1 MQSPMHQHLPLTP
14 RWQSPEQVQA
24 PAIVM
29 DWLLDTGSLTQRL
42 KRHGSFH
49 VEPQEEWR
57 GMAPLSDYGLL
68 ELPPEEALVRD
79 VILALDDEPVVLAR
93 SVIPQSALM
102 GENAMLSQMANR
114 SLGLE
119 LFQTPKAIREQ
130 LWLTQLPSA
139 NPLGA
144 LWGRQS
150 RFNKRGGR
158 LLVAEYFL
166 PALWRRLE
174 IG

>member
-1 MQSPMHQHLPLTP
+1 MHQHLPLTP
-14 RWQSPEQVQA
+14 HWLAPEHVQA
-24 PAIVM
+24 PAPVM
-29 DWLLDTGSLTQRL
+29 DWLLDIGSLTQRL
-42 KRHGSFH
+42 KRHGAFS

-79 VILALDDEPVVLAR
+79 VILALDGEPVVLAR
-93 SVIPQSALM
+93 SVMPQSVLE
-102 GENAMLSQMANR
+102 GENAMLGQMADR

-130 LWLTQLPSA
+130 LWLTQLAPT
-139 NPLGA
+139 NPLGP

-166 PALWRRLE
+166 PALWQRLKVN
-174 IG
+174 